1 LCRKELPL
9 VALATQEKI
18 GLFHRGFPFS
28 SGLKNKNNWCKRVVL
43 FIFHPFKILS
53 ELCNNFTSSVRLR
66 SGVYLAVNLFKI
78 METVY
83 IKTPLGIA
91 TIIGDENGIAVIS
104 VSDEGIISNEIPT
117 VLQEAV
123 TQLND
128 YFEGKRTDFDFKLNP
143 KGTAF
148 QQKVWNALLE
158 IPFGKTRT
166 YLEQSKILGDV
177 KAIRAVA
184 SANGKNPLWI
194 VVPCHRVIGT
204 NGSLTGYAGG
214 LWRKKW
220 LLEHEN
226 PSTQQRL
233 F

>member
-1 LCRKELPL
+1 
-9 VALATQEKI
+9 
-18 GLFHRGFPFS
+18 
-28 SGLKNKNNWCKRVVL
+28 
-43 FIFHPFKILS
+43 
-53 ELCNNFTSSVRLR
+53 
-66 SGVYLAVNLFKI
+66 

-91 TIIGDENGIAVIS
+91 KITGDENGVTAIS
-104 VSDEGIISNEIPT
+104 VLDDGIVSEQIPT
-117 VLQEAV
+117 TLQESV
-123 TQLND
+123 SQINE
-128 YFEGKRTDFDFKLNP
+128 YFSKKRIHFDFKLNP
-143 KGTAF
+143 KGTEF
-148 QQKVWNALLE
+148 QQKVWQSLLQ

-166 YLEQSKILGDV
+166 YLEQSKVLGDV

-204 NGSLTGYAGG
+204 DGSLTGYAGG

-226 PSTQQRL
+226 PTNQQSL

>member
-1 LCRKELPL
+1 
-9 VALATQEKI
+9 
-18 GLFHRGFPFS
+18 
-28 SGLKNKNNWCKRVVL
+28 
-43 FIFHPFKILS
+43 
-53 ELCNNFTSSVRLR
+53 
-66 SGVYLAVNLFKI
+66 

-83 IKTPLGIA
+83 INTPLGIA
-91 TIIGDENGIAVIS
+91 AITGDVNGISQIA
-104 VSDEGIISNEIPT
+104 VSDEGAVTAQIPI

-123 TQLND
+123 QQLQD
-128 YFEGKRTDFDFKLNP
+128 YFDSKRTDFTFKLNP
-143 KGTAF
+143 KGTDF
-148 QQKVWNALLE
+148 QQKVWKALLD

-166 YLEQSKILGDV
+166 YLEQFKFLGDP

-204 NGSLTGYAGG
+204 DGSLTGYAGG

-226 PSTQQRL
+226 PSPQHSL